1 MRAITRWAWIRSLDL
16 GWDEVMNSKA
26 VSGIIAIL
34 TGVIGISILAVLV
47 SKQSQT
53 PQVLQAAAQGFGS
66 ILNAATGPV
75 SGGLGGLN
83 NLSSSIL

>member
-1 MRAITRWAWIRSLDL
+1 MDDKAI
-16 GWDEVMNSKA
+16 N
-26 VSGIIAIL
+26 GIIAIL
-34 TGVIGISILAVLV
+34 AGVIGISVLAVLV

-66 ILNAATGPV
+66 ILSAATGPV

-83 NLSSSIL
+83 SSSLSVL